1 MIPIIFEKTE
11 TAFTSSGIGRLV
23 DCIECLVTEELNT
36 GVYECDF
43 QYPVTGELFSE
54 IQLGRIVGVTHD
66 DTGDLQPFDIVSC
79 SRPIDGVVSFHAV
92 HVSYRLARYVCI
104 PDPNNP
110 VDTFS
115 KVLTFFDNAYPW
127 LSAGRFDFKGT
138 PGETTPTGYLAAAAD
153 GIPRSVRDYIG
164 GVDGCYLDTFGGE
177 VIWNKFD
184 VQFTAHR
191 GTVQDFQIRYGVN
204 MMDYN
209 EEQDGQETYTLAIP
223 FWKGQGNLVVG
234 GLVDSGLTPYDRQL
248 CVAMDLTDKFETE
261 PTAAQL
267 EAEALSIMT
276 SGQPNLPKR
285 TIEVDF
291 VRLQDLEDYVDY
303 SDLATCELG
312 DSITVVFPMYNITG
326 TFRIVKVIWDV
337 LRDRFDT
344 MTLGSLQTTLAEAL
358 GVTGGMTNV
367 GGGGGGGSVV
377 SFTQVLSSGT
387 KIGIITIDGTSTDIY
402 APTGGG
408 GGGVFYGTCGTAAAT
423 AAKAVTCPSFTAAD
437 LTAGTVLYVDFT
449 YSNTVASP
457 TLNVNSTGAKD
468 IMRYGT
474 TRPST
479 SAASSWN
486 AGSIV
491 CMVYDGTYWNIA
503 GWLNTTYSAIS
514 QTNIENQSGTSTG
527 LITGQ
532 RFTQGLAARLA
543 ISQTLASGTEIAEIT
558 LNGTATK
565 LYAPS
570 SGLQNTFYGTS
581 STAAA
586 TAAKDVVCSDWLDN
600 YGDIIAVTF
609 TNANTAQSPQL
620 AVNGGT
626 ARPIFLNGNTSG
638 ATWEAGET
646 VTFMRRAYGGGT
658 PCFECLSNGNA
669 YDLASSKSTVSYT
682 PTQTSGTAIG
692 TLTIDNV
699 ANTLYAPSS
708 GGSRS
713 DWYATSTSSATNTL
727 TASTTSHD
735 FSLTAGNVVHVLF
748 SNEPNNSTNP
758 FTLNVDGTGA
768 KTIYGSGG
776 QSSTVTKAWAAN
788 EVVSFVY
795 SGTYFQIIDAGRA
808 TTSNYGETI
817 LSSLHNSSA
826 EDVAATSKAVKD
838 AYDLANGKSTVSWS
852 QSQSSGTKI
861 ATVTIDGTP
870 TDVYAPSGGGGGSY
884 TATAPIDITNN
895 VISHETSGVTA
906 GTYDGGWVKGTGFYL
921 PSFTVDAKGHVTA
934 ASDLGQ
940 AIPVIASGVSTESAF
955 LLYGHQYNYLPRAAS
970 NYGNEYLL
978 SAGNTTATFTLYD
991 YASISPYYMRV
1002 VSVEAVDTTTGEK
1015 VLVDWTTSY
1024 PISTAGKTNSIVLS
1038 VSIANAYTH
1047 NIAIIPMVGYATA
1060 GM

>member
-1 MIPIIFEKTE
+1 MIPILYEKTE
-11 TAFTSSGIGRLV
+11 TAFANNGLGRLV
-23 DCIECLVTEELNT
+23 DCIECKVTQELGT

-43 QYPVTGELFSE
+43 QYPVTGANFSE
-54 IQLGRIVGVTHD
+54 IQLGRIIAVTRD
-66 DTGDLQPFDIVSC
+66 DGGQIEPFDIVSY

-92 HVSYRLARYVCI
+92 HTSYRLTKYITSGTNVTTSNLALFMLQSAEPSPI
-104 PDPNNP
+104 P
-110 VDTFS
+110 F
-115 KVLTFFDNAYPW
+115 TFFAYQTTTFGEMGM
-127 LSAGRFDFKGT
+127 ADGT
-138 PGETTPTGYLAAAAD
+138 P
-153 GIPRSVRDYIG
+153 RNVRELIG
-164 GVDGCYLDTFGGE
+164 GGE
-177 VIWNKFD
+177 GSFCSTYNCEAAWSR
-184 VQFTAHR
+184 FTVGFTDRIGKHR
-191 GTVQDFQIRYGVN
+191 DFTIRYGVN

-209 EEQDGQETYTLAIP
+209 EETDGSECYTMAVP
-223 FWKGQGNLVVG
+223 YWKNGEDLVVG
-234 GLVDSGLTPYDRQL
+234 NLVDSGLTPFNRPTA
-248 CVAMDLTDKFETE
+248 VAMDLSSFFQDQ
-261 PTAAQL
+261 PTTADL
-267 EAEALSIMT
+267 EAKALEIML
-276 SGQPNLPKR
+276 SGQTNLPKR
-285 TIEVDF
+285 SIEVDF
-291 VRLQDLEDYVDY
+291 IRLQDLEDYAGY
-303 SDLATCELG
+303 ADLLECNLG
-312 DSITVVFPMYNITG
+312 DSITVIFPMYNITG
-326 TFRIVKVIWDV
+326 TFRIVKVIWDA

-358 GVTGGMTNV
+358 GVGGGMTNV

-449 YSNTVASP
+449 NSNTVASP

-491 CMVYDGTYWNIA
+491 CMVYDGTYWNIE

-543 ISQTLASGTEIAEIT
+543 IAQTLASGTEIAEIT

-586 TAAKDVVCSDWLDN
+586 TANKDVACSDWLDN
-600 YGDIIAVTF
+600 YGNIIAVTL

-620 AVNGGT
+620 KVHGT
-626 ARPIFLNGNTSG
+626 GASPIMLNGSTSG

-658 PCFECLSNGNA
+658 PCFEYLTSSSDEISPATSTTFGSVKLTEYFDPPGGYIKFDSGNNYPSITIGETGASFVPSIDRNGNALGTIRAKFLPDATATAKGAAMLSTATDSTDTTKAATPSAVKAA

-699 ANTLYAPSS
+699 ANTLYAPS
-708 GGSRS
+708 
-713 DWYATSTSSATNTL
+713 
-727 TASTTSHD
+727 
-735 FSLTAGNVVHVLF
+735 
-748 SNEPNNSTNP
+748 
-758 FTLNVDGTGA
+758 
-768 KTIYGSGG
+768 
-776 QSSTVTKAWAAN
+776 
-788 EVVSFVY
+788 
-795 SGTYFQIIDAGRA
+795 
-808 TTSNYGETI
+808 GE
-817 LSSLHNSSA
+817 
-826 EDVAATSKAVKD
+826 
-838 AYDLANGKSTVSWS
+838 
-852 QSQSSGTKI
+852 
-861 ATVTIDGTP
+861 
-870 TDVYAPSGGGGGSY
+870 GGGSY

-895 VISHETSGVTA
+895 VISHNNSGVGAGSTTA
-906 GTYDGGWVKGTGFYL
+906 YLDSKQGYYIPLVTYDAMGHLTAVASTTGTL
-921 PSFTVDAKGHVTA
+921 
-934 ASDLGQ
+934 
-940 AIPVIASGVSTESAF
+940 IPVNTSSSSS
-955 LLYGHQYNYLPRAAS
+955 YNPMV
-970 NYGNEYLL
+970 L
-978 SAGNTTATFTLYD
+978 SAGSWASGLRNYMYFGYTLAAGNTSQSVTISADTDSAYSYRTWFRVADVQAYDVTTFEPV
-991 YASISPYYMRV
+991 I
-1002 VSVEAVDTTTGEK
+1002 
-1015 VLVDWTTSY
+1015 VDWSCDKVF
-1024 PISTAGKTNSIVLS
+1024 SDNGSITLT
-1038 VSIANAYTH
+1038 VSIASAWANSIRWFPILTYSRS
-1047 NIAIIPMVGYATA
+1047 

>member
-1 MIPIIFEKTE
+1 MIPILFEKTE

-23 DCIECLVTEELNT
+23 DCIECLVTEELNS

-43 QYPVTGELFSE
+43 QYPVTGELFDE

-66 DTGDLQPFDIVSC
+66 DTGDLQPFDIMSC
-79 SRPIDGVVSFHAV
+79 SRPIDGVVSFHAT
-92 HVSYRLARYVCI
+92 HISYRLARYI
-104 PDPNNP
+104 A
-110 VDTFS
+110 
-115 KVLTFFDNAYPW
+115 KVPQQTVSDNLIASNMFDNSYPQ
-127 LSAGRFDFKGT
+127 LSVGRFTYHIGSIKS
-138 PGETTPTGYLAAAAD
+138 GYMAATAD
-153 GIPRSVRDYIG
+153 GLPRSVREWIG
-164 GVDGCYLDTFGGE
+164 GVAGGYLDTYGGE
-177 VIWNKFD
+177 VVWDKFD
-184 VQFTAHR
+184 VYFVASR
-191 GTVQDFQIRYGVN
+191 GTLRDFTIRYGVN

-261 PTAAQL
+261 PTTAQL

-291 VRLQDLEDYVDY
+291 VRLQDLEDYSDY
-303 SDLATCELG
+303 SDLAHCELG

-326 TFRIVKVIWDV
+326 TFRIVKVIWDA

-358 GVTGGMTNV
+358 GVGGGMTNV

-387 KIGIITIDGTSTDIY
+387 KIGIITIDGTPTDIY
-402 APTGGG
+402 APSGGGG

-491 CMVYDGTYWNIA
+491 CMVYDGTYWNIE

-514 QTNIENQSGTSTG
+514 QTNIENQSGTSSG

-570 SGLQNTFYGTS
+570 GGGSQNTFYGTS

-586 TAAKDVVCSDWLDN
+586 TANKDVVCSDWLDN

-626 ARPIFLNGNTSG
+626 ARPIFLNGSTSG

-646 VTFMRRAYGGGT
+646 VTFMRRLYGGGT
-658 PCFECLSNGNA
+658 PCFEYLSNGNA
-669 YDLASSKSTVSYT
+669 YALA
-682 PTQTSGTAIG
+682 
-692 TLTIDNV
+692 D
-699 ANTLYAPSS
+699 
-708 GGSRS
+708 
-713 DWYATSTSSATNTL
+713 
-727 TASTTSHD
+727 
-735 FSLTAGNVVHVLF
+735 
-748 SNEPNNSTNP
+748 
-758 FTLNVDGTGA
+758 
-768 KTIYGSGG
+768 
-776 QSSTVTKAWAAN
+776 
-788 EVVSFVY
+788 
-795 SGTYFQIIDAGRA
+795 
-808 TTSNYGETI
+808 
-817 LSSLHNSSA
+817 
-826 EDVAATSKAVKD
+826 D
-838 AYDLANGKSTVSWS
+838 AYDLADAANTLAGTKSAVVWNQIQTT
-852 QSQSSGTKI
+852 GTKI
-861 ATVTIDGTP
+861 AEITIDGGLP
-870 TDVYAPSGGGGGSY
+870 TDVYAPTGGGGSSY
-884 TATAPIDITNN
+884 TAAAPISISAQNE
-895 VISHETSGVTA
+895 ISHDDVAGAAGQVGSNNYSSGV
-906 GTYDGGWVKGTGFYL
+906 GYYMPYVEY
-921 PSFTVDAKGHVTA
+921 DAKGHVT
-934 ASDLGQ
+934 DGYNLGTLIYQNNSTSYTGSNPVVLDIYSWAQGLRTSSMSGFVMFAGGTTQSQTISTDARSVYSLRTNFRVADVQ
-940 AIPVIASGVSTESAF
+940 AYDVTTFEPVVVDWSCDKVF
-955 LLYGHQYNYLPRAAS
+955 
-970 NYGNEYLL
+970 
-978 SAGNTTATFTLYD
+978 SAGG
-991 YASISPYYMRV
+991 SITV
-1002 VSVEAVDTTTGEK
+1002 T
-1015 VLVDWTTSY
+1015 
-1024 PISTAGKTNSIVLS
+1024 I
-1038 VSIANAYTH
+1038 SIAQAYTH
-1047 NIAIIPMVGYATA
+1047 DIRWFPILTYATA
-1060 GM
+1060 SM

>member
-1 MIPIIFEKTE
+1 MIPILFEKTE

-43 QYPVTGELFSE
+43 QYPVTGELFDE
-54 IQLGRIVGVTHD
+54 ITLGRIVGVTHD

-79 SRPIDGVVSFHAV
+79 SRPIDGVVSFHAT
-92 HVSYRLARYVCI
+92 HISYRLARYI
-104 PDPNNP
+104 A
-110 VDTFS
+110 
-115 KVLTFFDNAYPW
+115 KVPQQTVSDNLIASNMFDNSYPQ
-127 LSAGRFDFKGT
+127 LNTGRFTYHIGSIKS
-138 PGETTPTGYLAAAAD
+138 GYMAATAD
-153 GIPRSVRDYIG
+153 GLPRSVREWIG
-164 GVDGCYLDTFGGE
+164 GVAGGYLDTYGGE
-177 VIWNKFD
+177 VVWDKFD
-184 VQFTAHR
+184 VYFVASR
-191 GTVQDFQIRYGVN
+191 GTLRDFIIRYGVN

-261 PTAAQL
+261 PTTAQL

-276 SGQPNLPKR
+276 SGQPNLPRR

-291 VRLQDLEDYVDY
+291 VRLQDLEDYSDY
-303 SDLATCELG
+303 SDLAHCELG
-312 DSITVVFPMYNITG
+312 DSISVVFPMYNITD

-358 GVTGGMTNV
+358 GVGGGMTNV
-367 GGGGGGGSVV
+367 GGGGGGSVV

-402 APTGGG
+402 APSGGG

-491 CMVYDGTYWNIA
+491 CMVYDGTYWNIE

-514 QTNIENQSGTSTG
+514 QTNIENQSDTSTG

-586 TAAKDVVCSDWLDN
+586 TANKDVVCSDWLDN

-620 AVNGGT
+620 NVNGTG
-626 ARPIFLNGNTSG
+626 ASPIMLNGNTSG

-646 VTFMRRAYGGGT
+646 VTFMRRSYGGGT
-658 PCFECLSNGNA
+658 PCYEYLSNGNA
-669 YDLASSKSTVSYT
+669 YALA
-682 PTQTSGTAIG
+682 
-692 TLTIDNV
+692 D
-699 ANTLYAPSS
+699 
-708 GGSRS
+708 
-713 DWYATSTSSATNTL
+713 
-727 TASTTSHD
+727 
-735 FSLTAGNVVHVLF
+735 
-748 SNEPNNSTNP
+748 
-758 FTLNVDGTGA
+758 
-768 KTIYGSGG
+768 
-776 QSSTVTKAWAAN
+776 
-788 EVVSFVY
+788 
-795 SGTYFQIIDAGRA
+795 
-808 TTSNYGETI
+808 
-817 LSSLHNSSA
+817 
-826 EDVAATSKAVKD
+826 
-838 AYDLANGKSTVSWS
+838 GKSTVTWT
-852 QSQSSGTKI
+852 QTQTTGTKI
-861 ATVTIDGTP
+861 AEITIDGGSP
-870 TDVYAPSGGGGGSY
+870 TDVYAPTGGGGSY
-884 TATAPIDITNN
+884 TATAPIDITGN
-895 VISHETSGVTA
+895 VISHNDSGVGSAGYTTAYYDSKNGYYIPRVEYDSKGHLTDITNTVGTLIPLNTSTSGSTNPVVLSQYSWA
-906 GTYDGGWVKGTGFYL
+906 LGVRSSINTGY
-921 PSFTVDAKGHVTA
+921 T
-934 ASDLGQ
+934 
-940 AIPVIASGVSTESAF
+940 
-955 LLYGHQYNYLPRAAS
+955 
-970 NYGNEYLL
+970 L
-978 SAGNTTATFTLYD
+978 SAGNTTQTQTIYADTGSVYSYQSNFRVADVRAYDVTTFE
-991 YASISPYYMRV
+991 PV
-1002 VSVEAVDTTTGEK
+1002 V
-1015 VLVDWTTSY
+1015 VDWSCDKVF
-1024 PISTAGKTNSIVLS
+1024 SAGGSITVTI
-1038 VSIANAYTH
+1038 SIAAAYTH
-1047 NIAIIPMVGYATA
+1047 DIRWFPIVTYATA

>member
-1 MIPIIFEKTE
+1 MIPILYEKTE
-11 TAFTSSGIGRLV
+11 TAFANNGLGRLV
-23 DCIECLVTEELNT
+23 DCIECKVTQELGS

-43 QYPVTGELFSE
+43 QYPVTGANFSE
-54 IQLGRIVGVTHD
+54 IQLGRIIAVTRD
-66 DTGDLQPFDIVSC
+66 DGGQIEPFDIVSY

-92 HVSYRLARYVCI
+92 HTSYRLTKYITSGTNVTTSNLALYMLQSAEPSPI
-104 PDPNNP
+104 P
-110 VDTFS
+110 F
-115 KVLTFFDNAYPW
+115 TFFAYQ
-127 LSAGRFDFKGT
+127 T
-138 PGETTPTGYLAAAAD
+138 TTVGEMGMAD
-153 GIPRSVRDYIG
+153 GVPHNVRELIG
-164 GVDGCYLDTFGGE
+164 GGDGSFCSTYNCE
-177 VIWNKFD
+177 AAWSR
-184 VQFTAHR
+184 FTVGFTDRIGKHR
-191 GTVQDFQIRYGVN
+191 DFTIRYGVN

-209 EEQDGQETYTLAIP
+209 EETDGSECYTMAVP
-223 FWKGQGNLVVG
+223 YWKNGEDLVVG
-234 GLVDSGLTPYDRQL
+234 DLVDSGLSPFNRPTA
-248 CVAMDLTDKFETE
+248 VAMDLTSFFKDQ
-261 PTAAQL
+261 PTKAAL
-267 EAEALSIMT
+267 EAKALEIML
-276 SGQPNLPKR
+276 SGQTNIPKR
-285 TIEVDF
+285 SIEVDF
-291 VRLQDLEDYVDY
+291 IRLQDLEDYAGY
-303 SDLATCELG
+303 ADLLECNLG

-358 GVTGGMTNV
+358 GVGGGGMTNV
-367 GGGGGGGSVV
+367 GGGGGGGGSVV

-402 APTGGG
+402 APSGGGG

-586 TAAKDVVCSDWLDN
+586 TANKDVVCSDWLDN

-626 ARPIFLNGNTSG
+626 ARPIMLNGSTQG
-638 ATWEAGET
+638 ATWGAGET

-658 PCFECLSNGNA
+658 PCFEYLSNGNA

-895 VISHETSGVTA
+895 VISHNNSGVGAGSTTA
-906 GTYDGGWVKGTGFYL
+906 YLDSKQGYYIPLVTYDAMGHLTAVASTTGTL
-921 PSFTVDAKGHVTA
+921 
-934 ASDLGQ
+934 
-940 AIPVIASGVSTESAF
+940 IPVNTSSSSSYNPMVLSASSWASG
-955 LLYGHQYNYLPRAAS
+955 LRNYMFFGYTLA
-970 NYGNEYLL
+970 
-978 SAGNTTATFTLYD
+978 AGNTSQSVTISADTDSAYSYRTWFRVADVQAYDVTTFEPV
-991 YASISPYYMRV
+991 I
-1002 VSVEAVDTTTGEK
+1002 
-1015 VLVDWTTSY
+1015 VDWKCDKVFSDNGSLTLT
-1024 PISTAGKTNSIVLS
+1024 
-1038 VSIANAYTH
+1038 VSIASAWANSIRWFPILTYSRSGT
-1047 NIAIIPMVGYATA
+1047 
-1060 GM
+1060 

>member
-1 MIPIIFEKTE
+1 MTPILFEKTE

-36 GVYECDF
+36 GIYECDF
-43 QYPVTGELFSE
+43 QYPVTGELFDE

-79 SRPIDGVVSFHAV
+79 SKPIDGVVSFHAV
-92 HVSYRLARYVCI
+92 HVSYRLSRYVCV
-104 PDPNNP
+104 PDPNYP

-153 GIPRSVRDYIG
+153 GVPRSVRDYIG

-191 GTVQDFQIRYGVN
+191 GTLQDFQIRYGVN

-261 PTAAQL
+261 PTTAQL

-276 SGQPNLPKR
+276 SGQPNLPRR

-291 VRLQDLEDYVDY
+291 VRLQDLEDYGDY

-326 TFRIVKVIWDV
+326 TFRIVKVIWDA

-358 GVTGGMTNV
+358 GVGGGMTNV

-402 APTGGG
+402 APSGGGG

-449 YSNTVASP
+449 YANSVASP

-474 TRPST
+474 TGPST

-491 CMVYDGTYWNIA
+491 CMVYDGTYWNIE

-586 TAAKDVVCSDWLDN
+586 TANKDVVCSDWLDN

-609 TNANTAQSPQL
+609 TNANTAQYPQL

-626 ARPIFLNGNTSG
+626 ARPIFLNGSTSG

-646 VTFMRRAYGGGT
+646 VTFMRRLYGGGT
-658 PCFECLSNGNA
+658 PCFEYLSNGNA
-669 YDLASSKSTVSYT
+669 YALA
-682 PTQTSGTAIG
+682 
-692 TLTIDNV
+692 D
-699 ANTLYAPSS
+699 
-708 GGSRS
+708 
-713 DWYATSTSSATNTL
+713 
-727 TASTTSHD
+727 
-735 FSLTAGNVVHVLF
+735 
-748 SNEPNNSTNP
+748 
-758 FTLNVDGTGA
+758 
-768 KTIYGSGG
+768 
-776 QSSTVTKAWAAN
+776 
-788 EVVSFVY
+788 
-795 SGTYFQIIDAGRA
+795 
-808 TTSNYGETI
+808 
-817 LSSLHNSSA
+817 
-826 EDVAATSKAVKD
+826 
-838 AYDLANGKSTVSWS
+838 GKSTVTWN
-852 QSQSSGTKI
+852 QIQTTGTKI
-861 ATVTIDGTP
+861 AEITIDGGSP
-870 TDVYAPSGGGGGSY
+870 TDVYAPTGGGGGSY
-884 TATAPIDITNN
+884 TATSPIDITSN

-906 GTYDGGWVKGTGFYL
+906 GTYDGGYVQASGIYF
-921 PSFTVDAKGHVTA
+921 PSFTVDANGHITA
-934 ASDLGQ
+934 ASDLGTL
-940 AIPVIASGVSTESAF
+940 IPVISTGSSSGNYYVISVNQYESMI
-955 LLYGHQYNYLPRAAS
+955 RAAS
-970 NYGNEYLL
+970 TALSGFVL
-978 SAGNTTATFTLYD
+978 SAGQTTATFAVSDVYSTT
-991 YASISPYYMRV
+991 PYHMRI
-1002 VSVEAVDTTTGEK
+1002 VSVEAVDATTGEN
-1015 VLVDWTTSY
+1015 VIIDWTTNY
-1024 PISTAGKTNSIVLS
+1024 PISTSGKTNYITLT
-1038 VSIANAYTH
+1038 VSIAQAYTH
-1047 NIAIIPMVGYATA
+1047 NINIIPLVGSVQAA
-1060 GM
+1060 VH

>member
-1 MIPIIFEKTE
+1 MTPILFEKTE

-54 IQLGRIVGVTHD
+54 IRLGRIVGVTHD

-79 SRPIDGVVSFHAV
+79 SRPIDGVVSFHAT
-92 HVSYRLARYVCI
+92 HISYRLARYI
-104 PDPNNP
+104 A
-110 VDTFS
+110 
-115 KVLTFFDNAYPW
+115 KVPQQTVSDNLIASNMFDNSYPQ
-127 LSAGRFDFKGT
+127 LSVGRFTYHIGSIKS
-138 PGETTPTGYLAAAAD
+138 GYMAATAD
-153 GIPRSVRDYIG
+153 GLPRSVREWIG
-164 GVDGCYLDTFGGE
+164 GVEGGYLDTYGGE
-177 VIWNKFD
+177 VVWDKFD
-184 VQFTAHR
+184 VYFVASR
-191 GTVQDFQIRYGVN
+191 GTLRDFTIRYGVN

-261 PTAAQL
+261 PTTAQL

-276 SGQPNLPKR
+276 SGQPNLPRR

-312 DSITVVFPMYNITG
+312 DSITVIFPMYNITG

-337 LRDRFDT
+337 LRDRFET

-358 GVTGGMTNV
+358 GVGGGMTNV

-402 APTGGG
+402 APSGGGG

-437 LTAGTVLYVDFT
+437 LVAGTVLYVDFT

-491 CMVYDGTYWNIA
+491 CMVYDGTYWNIE

-586 TAAKDVVCSDWLDN
+586 TANKDVVCSDWLDN

-646 VTFMRRAYGGGT
+646 VTFMRRLYGGGT
-658 PCFECLSNGNA
+658 PCFEYLSNGNA
-669 YDLASSKSTVSYT
+669 YALA
-682 PTQTSGTAIG
+682 
-692 TLTIDNV
+692 D
-699 ANTLYAPSS
+699 
-708 GGSRS
+708 
-713 DWYATSTSSATNTL
+713 
-727 TASTTSHD
+727 
-735 FSLTAGNVVHVLF
+735 
-748 SNEPNNSTNP
+748 
-758 FTLNVDGTGA
+758 
-768 KTIYGSGG
+768 
-776 QSSTVTKAWAAN
+776 
-788 EVVSFVY
+788 
-795 SGTYFQIIDAGRA
+795 
-808 TTSNYGETI
+808 
-817 LSSLHNSSA
+817 
-826 EDVAATSKAVKD
+826 
-838 AYDLANGKSTVSWS
+838 GKSTVAWN
-852 QSQSSGTKI
+852 QIQTTGTKI
-861 ATVTIDGTP
+861 AEITIDGGSP
-870 TDVYAPSGGGGGSY
+870 TDVYAPTGGGGSSY
-884 TATAPIDITNN
+884 TATAPISISAQNDISHNDSGVGSAGYTTAYYDSKNGYYIPRVDYDSKGHLTDITN
-895 VISHETSGVTA
+895 TM
-906 GTYDGGWVKGTGFYL
+906 GTLIPLNTGTGGSTNPVVLSQYSWAL
-921 PSFTVDAKGHVTA
+921 AQRSYSNTGFTLFAGGTTQSQTISADANSIYSYQSNFRIADV
-934 ASDLGQ
+934 Q
-940 AIPVIASGVSTESAF
+940 AYDATTFEPVIVDWSCDKVF
-955 LLYGHQYNYLPRAAS
+955 
-970 NYGNEYLL
+970 
-978 SAGNTTATFTLYD
+978 SAGGTITVT
-991 YASISPYYMRV
+991 I
-1002 VSVEAVDTTTGEK
+1002 
-1015 VLVDWTTSY
+1015 
-1024 PISTAGKTNSIVLS
+1024 
-1038 VSIANAYTH
+1038 SIAQAYSHDIRWFPILT
-1047 NIAIIPMVGYATA
+1047 YATA